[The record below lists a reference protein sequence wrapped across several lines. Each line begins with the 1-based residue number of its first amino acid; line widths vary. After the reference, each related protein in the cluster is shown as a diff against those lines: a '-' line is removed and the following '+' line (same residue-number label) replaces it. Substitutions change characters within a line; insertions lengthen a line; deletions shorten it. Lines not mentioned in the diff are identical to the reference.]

1 MAASPDPREVEE
13 FLFQEA
19 RFLDEGRFEE
29 WLALFTETAWYWVPL
44 APDQD
49 NPEDMVSI
57 IYDDRRLLETRVR
70 RLCSPNIHAQAP
82 PEGLRESLRS
92 FRSFAQAGILQSR
105 APACSDP
112 ASNPGVAL

>member
-1 MAASPDPREVEE
+1 MPRQGGETVT
-13 FLFQEA
+13 
-19 RFLDEGRFEE
+19 RFPAFGVNSS
-29 WLALFTETAWYWVPL
+29 A
-44 APDQD
+44 
-49 NPEDMVSI
+49 
-57 IYDDRRLLETRVR
+57 
-70 RLCSPNIHAQAP
+70 IHAQAP